1 MLELESVR
9 VGQLDEQVETA
20 TCLQKHF
27 LKFPENESGE
37 SRLLFEAVVVHIVN
51 IAVRAQL
58 PFNEGSI
65 NMVFVLYSAASI
77 LQVLHLLPIF
87 MWHRFLGGLN
97 LLIPARYLQ
106 CLVVNQGTAFDHG
119 DDNDDFLFKE
129 LVTKM
134 FEVIDVNNDG
144 KLDEAE
150 LIQQLN
156 EENGLLVKLMEDARV
171 NDDGRK
177 KSLAVIDQMDKDDDG
192 KIDFDEFKVA
202 FIKLM
207 TAETTLVTEDP
218 GWNIPAEWSL

>member
-77 LQVLHLLPIF
+77 LQVLHYF
-87 MWHRFLGGLN
+87 RFSCG
-97 LLIPARYLQ
+97 IDF
-106 CLVVNQGTAFDHG
+106 LVV
-119 DDNDDFLFKE
+119 
-129 LVTKM
+129 
-134 FEVIDVNNDG
+134 
-144 KLDEAE
+144 
-150 LIQQLN
+150 
-156 EENGLLVKLMEDARV
+156 
-171 NDDGRK
+171 
-177 KSLAVIDQMDKDDDG
+177 
-192 KIDFDEFKVA
+192 
-202 FIKLM
+202 
-207 TAETTLVTEDP
+207 
-218 GWNIPAEWSL
+218 